1 VSTRVGEPQIYV
13 MNRDG
18 KAQRRL
24 TGPPGFSTVPVWSPD
39 GRHIAFVSTR
49 DNAVPELYV
58 MNADGTSPRR
68 LTEPDRY
75 VTNPSG
81 KGEKQLG
88 AVGGVL
94 LRPGVLH
101 PAWAPDGRSIAYV
114 TRVGLAEQAIYTVRV
129 DGTGRR
135 RITTGYSPA
144 WSPDGRRIALVVARV
159 GDAQIYV
166 MDADGSAA
174 IRLTPSGVHLL
185 PAWSPDGHRIAFIS
199 SRAGDLALWVMDP
212 DGRNQRRLAP
222 VAGDFSVLPIFAWK
236 PR

>member
-1 VSTRVGEPQIYV
+1 
-13 MNRDG
+13 MNADG
-18 KAQRRL
+18 TARRRL

-39 GRHIAFVSTR
+39 GRYVAFVSTR
-49 DNAVPELYV
+49 DHDVPELYV

-68 LTEPDRY
+68 LTEPETY
-75 VTNPSG
+75 VTNPFG
-81 KGEKQLG
+81 KGEKQF
-88 AVGGVL
+88 ATIGGVL

-101 PAWAPDGRSIAYV
+101 PAWAPNGRSVAYV
-114 TRVGLAEQAIYTVRV
+114 TRVSRAEQAIYVVNV

-135 RITTGYSPA
+135 RITTGYSPT

-166 MDADGSAA
+166 MNADGSAA
-174 IRLTPSGVHLL
+174 MRLTPSGVHLL
-185 PAWSPDGHRIAFIS
+185 PAWSPDGRRIAFIS

-222 VAGDFSVLPIFAWK
+222 VAGDFSVLPIFSWK